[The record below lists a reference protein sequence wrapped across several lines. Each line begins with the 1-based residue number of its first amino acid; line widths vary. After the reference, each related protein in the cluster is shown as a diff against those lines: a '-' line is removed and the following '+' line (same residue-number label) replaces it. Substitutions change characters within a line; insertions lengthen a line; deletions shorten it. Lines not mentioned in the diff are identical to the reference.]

1 MVSWRKRIK
10 YVAVNKLH
18 QDMAKTKRS
27 FRRHLLT
34 GNCIFV
40 DIFVDERTFH
50 YIIFWLFL
58 VRVIKSPQG
67 VTSKNVSFRRHL
79 LTGKCI
85 FVDILCRESVF
96 HCTVGNHKLITVL
109 NIFAAARDTRRYPR
123 NIAFFFF
130 NGWVISH
137 SSFGFSFITFI
148 CQFSKTVTVHVKSVV
163 IWGFWV
169 GCAVVLNFE
178 GRTLRRFSRKLSK
191 TPLLFWFIFV
201 LSYEI
206 CHSTRW
212 FGTLRMSKILCL
224 ESGIRA

>member
-1 MVSWRKRIK
+1 MNHVISIK
-10 YVAVNKLH
+10 PNFIN
-18 QDMAKTKRS
+18 
-27 FRRHLLT
+27 FRRSYFFFIVAYFFNFQILSKYPEVICIFYFFLFRFQNSIRFRQWYALVDMSFNRHFLS
-34 GNCIFV
+34 GNCVLI
-40 DIFVDERTFH
+40 
-50 YIIFWLFL
+50 
-58 VRVIKSPQG
+58 
-67 VTSKNVSFRRHL
+67 
-79 LTGKCI
+79 
-85 FVDILCRESVF
+85 DILCRESVF
-96 HCTVGNHKLITVL
+96 HCTVGDHKLITVL

-148 CQFSKTVTVHVKSVV
+148 CRFSKTVTVHVKSVV

-206 CHSTRW
+206 CHSTR
-212 FGTLRMSKILCL
+212 
-224 ESGIRA
+224 

>member
-1 MVSWRKRIK
+1 MVSWRTRIK
-10 YVAVNKLH
+10 YVAVNKLP
-18 QDMAKTKRS
+18 QDMASKNVS
-27 FRRHLLT
+27 FNRHLLT
-34 GNCIFV
+34 GNCV
-40 DIFVDERTFH
+40 
-50 YIIFWLFL
+50 
-58 VRVIKSPQG
+58 
-67 VTSKNVSFRRHL
+67 
-79 LTGKCI
+79 

-123 NIAFFFF
+123 NIAFFFLTEK
-130 NGWVISH
+130 VIYYRLLH
-137 SSFGFSFITFI
+137 FSFITFI
-148 CQFSKTVTVHVKSVV
+148 CRFSKTVTVHVKSVV

-206 CHSTRW
+206 CHSTR
-212 FGTLRMSKILCL
+212 
-224 ESGIRA
+224 

>member
-1 MVSWRKRIK
+1 MYKTAAANVRGTTAMRSWPTYRKKKFPETVKFRQGLV
-10 YVAVNKLH
+10 YV
-18 QDMAKTKRS
+18 DMS
-27 FRRHLLT
+27 FRRHLRT
-34 GNCIFV
+34 GNCV
-40 DIFVDERTFH
+40 
-50 YIIFWLFL
+50 
-58 VRVIKSPQG
+58 
-67 VTSKNVSFRRHL
+67 
-79 LTGKCI
+79 

-148 CQFSKTVTVHVKSVV
+148 CRFSKTVTVHVKSVV

-206 CHSTRW
+206 CHSTR
-212 FGTLRMSKILCL
+212 
-224 ESGIRA
+224 